1 MEIAIPSRRQII
13 SGLTLALFS
22 GLVPLGANSAI
33 ARNGGEGRGNGGG
46 RGGGNGNSGGNG
58 GNSGRGGGPGG
69 GNNGNGEGKGR
80 GNSGS
85 RSSGNRSRSSSFS
98 AGSTRAESRSQK
110 DSVSV
115 DNGNISVRHGS
126 GIAEEVND
134 RGRYVMRDRSG
145 RTIVNRSATKSDMDR
160 LRSFVK

>member
-1 MEIAIPSRRQII
+1 MEIAIHSRRQII

-22 GLVPLGANSAI
+22 GLMPLGANSAI
-33 ARNGGEGRGNGGG
+33 ARNGGEGGGNG
-46 RGGGNGNSGGNG
+46 RGGGNGNSG
-58 GNSGRGGGPGG
+58 NSGRGGGQGG
-69 GNNGNGEGKGR
+69 GNGNGQGNGKS
-80 GNSGS
+80 GN
-85 RSSGNRSRSSSFS
+85 RSSGNSSRSSASS
-98 AGSTRAESRSQK
+98 IGADRAESRRQN

-115 DNGNISVRHGS
+115 DNGSIRVRHGS

-145 RTIVNRSATKSDMDR
+145 RTIVNRTATKSDMDR

>member
-69 GNNGNGEGKGR
+69 GNSGNGEGKGR
-80 GNSGS
+80 G
-85 RSSGNRSRSSSFS
+85 SSGNRSRSSSFS
-98 AGSTRAESRSQK
+98 AGTARTESRSQK